1 MEEPNQSEIEADAIV
16 SPKTINIFSQV
27 AVTLKGIHMRLIAEG
42 YIIEDGQITK
52 SERLLELESDN
63 IPPERKSRRSRKG

>member
-16 SPKTINIFSQV
+16 NPKTIDIFSQF

-42 YIIEDGQITK
+42 YIIEDGQIAK

-63 IPPERKSRRSRKG
+63 IPPARKSRRSRKS